1 LGSNNFGR
9 ESSSAAHLVE
19 VAAEQRRQRGAFV
32 HSSRMLNNVEHPT
45 FTAFTMLWYQSFP
58 LKDTESMNFKRKACS
73 AVLLELKKAC
83 SNLELY

>member
-1 LGSNNFGR
+1 
-9 ESSSAAHLVE
+9 VE

-45 FTAFTMLWYQSFP
+45 RPTFTAFTMLWYQIFS

-73 AVLLELKKAC
+73 AVLLELRKAC